1 MQQPLCRLLLG
12 ETVTS
17 LQETLAY
24 WLGHTHFSL
33 DTDGSPDLCDL
44 TKQFFLLYSDI
55 FFKLWHYLYFV
66 WFTAAIL
73 PSALNP
79 TLFHK
84 IQRVK
89 DVLYLY

>member
-55 FFKLWHYLYFV
+55 ENIFF
-66 WFTAAIL
+66 
-73 PSALNP
+73 
-79 TLFHK
+79 
-84 IQRVK
+84 
-89 DVLYLY
+89 